1 MVFGSSRPWPPR
13 RRAYDN
19 IPCATRVDVPLPA
32 STTWRNRK
40 VSSSWGVSVF
50 GPHPMHCDMPGA
62 SPWAFRYATKGASGG
77 HTAAWVSG
85 RSAGDGGSSK
95 SQSHSSLPY
104 EAGEGGSSLWT
115 GGRCPH
121 VARCRFKGKPVRKPM
136 PQVEHRTCAE
146 AAQAA
151 ALAAEHDLDLIS
163 RAASKIDYFYEDT
176 CLHAHS
182 ADISDLP
189 ACGLVLTDFLSA
201 YGLWPSPYEEYSVV
215 QYSQSCRMA
224 CWAMLVSSITT
235 SVYFPVFVIAA
246 ALVIWYYRTE
256 YVICSTRPAVHNAK
270 RPAID
275 ATYIPI

>member
-1 MVFGSSRPWPPR
+1 MGSTESEFYILKYETISTNRTFARLDQQARMVFGSSRPWPPR

-95 SQSHSSLPY
+95 SQSHSPLPY

-121 VARCRFKGKPVRKPM
+121 MARCRFNGKPVRKPM
-136 PQVEHRTCAE
+136 PQVGHRTC
-146 AAQAA
+146 
-151 ALAAEHDLDLIS
+151 LAGIG
-163 RAASKIDYFYEDT
+163 R
-176 CLHAHS
+176 S
-182 ADISDLP
+182 AP
-189 ACGLVLTDFLSA
+189 A
-201 YGLWPSPYEEYSVV
+201 YMIQRW
-215 QYSQSCRMA
+215 
-224 CWAMLVSSITT
+224 
-235 SVYFPVFVIAA
+235 
-246 ALVIWYYRTE
+246 
-256 YVICSTRPAVHNAK
+256 
-270 RPAID
+270 
-275 ATYIPI
+275 